1 MLNFANQ
8 QQPSAGGGFPP
19 TVWASRAWNFVVS
32 NQIKVQRTTA
42 TIAKPDRVS
51 FRA

>member
-1 MLNFANQ
+1 LWRIPADGVGLARME
-8 QQPSAGGGFPP
+8 
-19 TVWASRAWNFVVS
+19 FVVS

-51 FRA
+51 FSA

>member
-32 NQIKVQRTTA
+32 NQIKVQRTTCYHCE
-42 TIAKPDRVS
+42 TGSCIL
-51 FRA
+51 